1 MVPAVEGSGEGMFWT
16 FETVEERMIE
26 AWGYMMRL
34 PDAERGWLSS
44 ASRSSMPA
52 VVRHN
57 AFGDYFE
64 AAPGRPGLRAAQ
76 VTMVESVFTGEG
88 AWIDWVFERDR
99 PLIAAV
105 ITVKLRRHGGG
116 FGWPDVAHV
125 MGASVQPDALR
136 MRYNRAIT
144 RIAAKANVNL

>member
-1 MVPAVEGSGEGMFWT
+1 MMVPGVEGSVFWT
-16 FETVEERMIE
+16 FEAVEERMIE

-34 PDAERGWLSS
+34 PDAERGWLAA

-52 VVRHN
+52 IVRHN

-64 AAPGRPGLRAAQ
+64 TSTGRPGLRAAQ
-76 VTMVESVFTGEG
+76 VTMVEAVFTGEG
-88 AWIDWVFERDR
+88 AWIDWVFARDR
-99 PLIAAV
+99 PLIATV
-105 ITVKLRRHGGG
+105 MKVKLRQHGGG
-116 FGWPDVAHV
+116 FAWADVAQA
-125 MGASVQPDALR
+125 GGGGVQPDALR